1 MKGIILAGG
10 LGTRL
15 HPITL
20 STSKQLMPIYDKPM
34 IYYSLSTLMLAGI
47 RDILLIS
54 SPKDIASFE
63 ALLGDGSHLGI
74 EINYTIQKEP
84 EGLAQAF
91 IIGEDFI
98 GNDSCGLILG
108 DNLFFGNR
116 LQEILRNSVARIEG
130 AKVFAYPVNDAERY
144 GVIEFDSS
152 NSAISIEEKPS
163 KPKSNYA
170 ITGLYFYDN
179 SVVDVAKS
187 ITPSERGQLEITSIN
202 QIYLSQGLLDVQT
215 FGRGMAWLDT
225 GTHEALLEASQF
237 VRTIQKRQGLMIS
250 AVEEI
255 AWKNGWIDDDAL
267 EKQGNKLANTDY
279 GKYLLA
285 LVLDR

>member
-20 STSKQLMPIYDKPM
+20 STSKQLLPIYDKPM

-47 RDILLIS
+47 REILLIS

-63 ALLGDGSHLGI
+63 ALLGNGSHLGI
-74 EINYTIQKEP
+74 EINYTIQQEP

-91 IIGEDFI
+91 LIGEDFI

-108 DNLFFGNR
+108 DNLFFGNQ
-116 LQEILRNSVARIEG
+116 LQEILRNSVSRIEG
-130 AKVFAYPVNDAERY
+130 AKVFAYPVNDPERY

-163 KPKSNYA
+163 KPKSKYA

-179 SVVDVAKS
+179 SVIDIAKS
-187 ITPSERGQLEITSIN
+187 ITPSERGQLEITSVN
-202 QIYLSQGLLDVQT
+202 QAYLSQGLLDVQT

-255 AWKNGWIDDDAL
+255 AWKNGWIDDESL
-267 EKQGNKLANTDY
+267 EMQGNKLANTDY

-285 LVLDR
+285 LVHDR

>member
-1 MKGIILAGG
+1 M
-10 LGTRL
+10 
-15 HPITL
+15 H
-20 STSKQLMPIYDKPM
+20 
-34 IYYSLSTLMLAGI
+34 AGI

-63 ALLGDGSHLGI
+63 ALLGNGSHLGI
-74 EINYTIQKEP
+74 EINYTIQQEP

-108 DNLFFGNR
+108 DNLFFGNQ
-116 LQEILRNSVARIEG
+116 LQEILRNSVSRIEG
-130 AKVFAYPVNDAERY
+130 AKVFAYPVNDPERY

-179 SVVDVAKS
+179 SVIDIAKS

-255 AWKNGWIDDDAL
+255 AWKNGWIDDEAL
-267 EKQGNKLANTDY
+267 EMQGNKLANTDY
-279 GKYLLA
+279 GKYLIA
-285 LVLDR
+285 LVRDK